1 VTGVDGRVHTGFI
14 GREGEVA
21 GVYEGRGLHGHVVE
35 LIGARIVGEDLPA
48 GATLFS
54 GDLEQEF
61 QVSKTV
67 VREALK
73 VLAAKGLVE
82 SRQKRGTIVRPRSA
96 WRLLDPDV
104 VRWRDGG
111 HPDDGFLENLSEV
124 RQIIEPAAAQLAAV
138 RRNEHDLERLE
149 AALEAMIASGDDAEK
164 IVAADLLFHRSL
176 LAAAHNE
183 LLTQM
188 EVVLSSGLQVRD
200 RFVHHSTNWSD
211 SVPTHRAVLDAIR
224 EGDADAAHRGVE
236 RLLTQAAADLAA
248 ARLEAQRPGS
258 RMTRPRPAG

>member
-1 VTGVDGRVHTGFI
+1 MAGDMK
-14 GREGEVA
+14 GEVA
-21 GVYEGRGLHGHVVE
+21 GVYEGRGLHGHIVE
-35 LIGARIVGEDLPA
+35 LIGARIVGGDLPA

-61 QVSKTV
+61 EVSKTV
-67 VREALK
+67 IREALK
-73 VLAAKGLVE
+73 VLAAKGLIE

-111 HPDDGFLENLSEV
+111 QPDYGFLENLAEV
-124 RQIIEPAAAQLAAV
+124 RQIVEPAAAELAAA
-138 RRNEHDLERLE
+138 RRDDQDLARLE
-149 AALEAMIASGDDAEK
+149 SALEAMRTSGDDAEL

-211 SVPTHRAVLDAIR
+211 SVPGHQAVLDAIR
-224 EGDADAAHRGVE
+224 ARDAEAAHRGVE
-236 RLLTQAAADLAA
+236 SLLTQAAADLAA
-248 ARLEAQRPGS
+248 AREEAERPGRRGS
-258 RMTRPRPAG
+258 GRRRTAAS

>member
-1 VTGVDGRVHTGFI
+1 VTGGPVRGHG
-14 GREGEVA
+14 EGGLA
-21 GVYEGRGLHGHVVE
+21 GVYEGRGLHGHIVE
-35 LIGARIVGEDLPA
+35 LLGAQIVGGALSA

-61 QVSKTV
+61 RVSKTV

-111 HPDDGFLENLSEV
+111 HPDYAFLENLAEV
-124 RQIIEPAAAQLAAV
+124 RQIVEPAAAELAAV
-138 RRNEHDLERLE
+138 RRDEHDLERLE
-149 AALEAMIASGDDAEK
+149 AALEAMSASGDDAEK
-164 IVAADLLFHRSL
+164 IVAADLLFHRAL

-211 SVPTHRAVLDAIR
+211 SVPTHRAVLHAIR
-224 EGDADAAHRGVE
+224 DGDAEAAHRGVE
-236 RLLTQAAADLAA
+236 RLLTQAAADLAE
-248 ARLEAQRPGS
+248 ARLEAERPGRRTARS
-258 RMTRPRPAG
+258 

>member
-1 VTGVDGRVHTGFI
+1 
-14 GREGEVA
+14 
-21 GVYEGRGLHGHVVE
+21 VYEGRGLHGHIVE
-35 LIGARIVGEDLPA
+35 LIGARIVSGQHPV
-48 GATLFS
+48 GATLFA
-54 GDLEQEF
+54 GDLEDEF
-61 QVSKTV
+61 GVSKTV

-111 HPDDGFLENLSEV
+111 KPDYGFLESLAEV
-124 RQIIEPAAAQLAAV
+124 RQIVEPAAAQLAAT
-138 RRNEHDLERLE
+138 RRDERDLALLE
-149 AALEAMIASGDDAEK
+149 TALEAMSSSGDDAEK
-164 IVAADLLFHRSL
+164 IVAADLMFHRAL

-183 LLTQM
+183 LLTEM

-224 EGDADAAHRGVE
+224 GHDADAARRGVE
-236 RLLTQAAADLAA
+236 QLLDQAASDLAA
-248 ARLEAQRPGS
+248 ARQEAETPARGTRRPPPVDDEPARAARRAS
-258 RMTRPRPAG
+258 RA

>member
-1 VTGVDGRVHTGFI
+1 MGAGQR
-14 GREGEVA
+14 GREEA
-21 GVYEGRGLHGHVVE
+21 WVYEGRGLHGHIVE
-35 LIGARIVGEDLPA
+35 LIGARIVGGHHAA

-61 QVSKTV
+61 GVSKTV

-96 WRLLDPDV
+96 WQLLDPDV

-111 HPDDGFLENLSEV
+111 HPDYGFLENLAEV
-124 RQIIEPAAAQLAAV
+124 RQIVEPAAAQLAAA
-138 RRNEHDLERLE
+138 RRDERDLERLE
-149 AALEAMIASGDDAEK
+149 AALQAMSASSDDAEK
-164 IVAADLLFHRSL
+164 IVAADLMFHRAL

-183 LLTQM
+183 LLSQM

-224 EGDADAAHRGVE
+224 RQDAGAAHQEVE
-236 RLLTQAAADLAA
+236 RLLIQAAADLAG
-248 ARLEAQRPGS
+248 ARREAERPGHPAE
-258 RMTRPRPAG
+258 RPRSTG